1 MMRKK
6 TAMAFVILL
15 GIVSLFADITYEG
28 ARSITGQ
35 YLALLGAS
43 GAVVGSVAGFG
54 ELIGYGFR
62 LVSGYLSDKTGKYW
76 LVTFFGY
83 IINLGAV
90 PLLALAGNWQWAAC
104 LIVLERFG
112 KAIRSP
118 ARDALLSY
126 ATKEMGRGWGFGLHE
141 ALDQIGAILGPLIVT
156 CVLYYN
162 GSYRESFLVLLIPAL
177 SAIAVLTMARFL
189 YPRPEDLEKK
199 SESIEPQGLNKKYWL
214 YLVAVSLIAAGF
226 VDFPLIAYHFE
237 KLQVIPQIW
246 IPLFYS
252 IAMGVAAIGALV
264 FGRLYDLK
272 GISMLIWITPVVAL
286 SAPLVF
292 IGGFYAALIGMILWG
307 IGMGAQESVIRAV
320 VGDMVSKAKRGTAY
334 GILNMCFGV
343 AWFLGSCLLGILY
356 DISLPLLI
364 AFSILVQ
371 FSSIIFFLLITRQYK

>member
-1 MMRKK
+1 MIRKK
-6 TAMAFVILL
+6 TAMAFVVLL

-35 YLALLGAS
+35 YLAILGAS
-43 GAVVGSVAGFG
+43 GAIVGSVAGFG

-62 LVSGYLSDKTGKYW
+62 LVSGYVSDKTGKYW

-83 IINLGAV
+83 IVNLGAV

-118 ARDALLSY
+118 ARDAMLSY

-141 ALDQIGAILGPLIVT
+141 AFDQIGAILGPLIVT

-162 GSYRESFLVLLIPAL
+162 GSYRESFAILLIPAI
-177 SAIAVLTMARFL
+177 SAIAVLTVARFL

-199 SESIEPQGLNKKYWL
+199 SVHIESQGLTKKYWL
-214 YLVAVSLIAAGF
+214 YISAVSLIAAGF

-252 IAMGVAAIGALV
+252 VAMGVAAIGALV

-272 GISMLIWITPVVAL
+272 GISMLVWITPVVAL
-286 SAPLVF
+286 FTPLVF
-292 IGGFYAALIGMILWG
+292 LGGFYAALIGMILWG
-307 IGMGAQESVIRAV
+307 VGMGAQESVIRAV
-320 VGDMVSKAKRGTAY
+320 VGDMVSKETRGTAY

-343 AWFLGSCLLGILY
+343 AWFLGSCLMGILY
-356 DISLPLLI
+356 DVSLPLLI
-364 AFSILVQ
+364 AFSMVAQ
-371 FSSIIFFLLITRQYK
+371 FAAIAFFASIKR